1 MIMEPSAIGMGI
13 ILETFHLFTPNVIA
27 MIFIFY
33 FFKKLLQKENHTFI
47 IPIIKSDDNWIKL

>member
-47 IPIIKSDDNWIKL
+47 IPIIKSDDN